1 MLKFFF
7 LQVSSCFLDPEL
19 QEAVEEV
26 QELYQLSGEEA
37 QRVLREEIASLG
49 EQVGQQEK
57 RAAQVSDWMY
67 QDAQVVHK
75 HSTYNIIVMCVEW
88 EYTYNTLDSYPDRLG
103 VRLVCTL
110 TWRVPCEH
118 SLGSCGFVGVV
129 CGVLQPCSLLSRGI
143 YLYSTCVL
151 LRY

>member
-7 LQVSSCFLDPEL
+7 LHVSSCFLDPEL

-75 HSTYNIIVMCVEW
+75 HSTYNIIAMCVE
-88 EYTYNTLDSYPDRLG
+88 
-103 VRLVCTL
+103 
-110 TWRVPCEH
+110 
-118 SLGSCGFVGVV
+118 
-129 CGVLQPCSLLSRGI
+129 
-143 YLYSTCVL
+143 
-151 LRY
+151 

>member
-7 LQVSSCFLDPEL
+7 NVFSCFLDPEL

-26 QELYQLSGEEA
+26 QELYQLSGDEA

-67 QDAQVVHK
+67 QDAQVVHTPPTT
-75 HSTYNIIVMCVEW
+75 SLSCV
-88 EYTYNTLDSYPDRLG
+88 
-103 VRLVCTL
+103 
-110 TWRVPCEH
+110 
-118 SLGSCGFVGVV
+118 
-129 CGVLQPCSLLSRGI
+129 
-143 YLYSTCVL
+143 
-151 LRY
+151 